1 MTDSFAKPPRGWPA
15 VIAPALALL
24 LLAAL
29 RPLAVPDEGRYADIS
44 RWMLV
49 SGDWLTPR
57 LDGLPFFHKPPLT
70 HWLQAASMAVLGVTP
85 WAARVPGVLLATL
98 MLAGVSLA
106 GRRLADAAL
115 ARRATWMLGASG
127 GFLIGGQYVNHD
139 IGVAAWIASAIWCF
153 VFALW
158 DGERPHA
165 GWARAGFAACALG
178 LLTKGLIGV
187 ALPGL
192 VIGAWVLATRQW
204 RKLLHLPW
212 LSGLALFALIALPWF
227 WRAGERYPG
236 LWSYLFGVQQF
247 TRYTGSGFNN
257 EQPWWFYGAACALL
271 MFPWAFFAAG
281 DGVARLRALGTRQPP
296 ADSPHRRLAVLCWI
310 WLAAIV
316 LFFSLPRSKLIG
328 YILPVLPPL
337 ALLAALGWQRALG
350 QRRWADRAFVAL
362 VLGAATLPAVL
373 TVMAPRIEAGKLSDD
388 VALALAFSFA
398 GYGFLK
404 KRVTITPAQSLSAE
418 TAILAPAAAVAM
430 VVLAQGNGIEFGS
443 DPKLSLL
450 LATSGLVTAVP
461 LVFFAASARRIP
473 LTMLGLLQYLT
484 PTLQFLCGVFV
495 FQEPMSSSRWVGF
508 ALVWVALMCMS
519 FDAVRSLRSGE
530 QVHDSDEAVV
540 AAAADLG

>member
-388 VALALAFSFA
+388 VALALACRAAPGDAVYVIGGYPMDLAFVAQTQTPLRVVRDWPRERAEA
-398 GYGFLK
+398 GDNWRRELFEAGDFD
-404 KRVTITPAQSLSAE
+404 
-418 TAILAPAAAVAM
+418 PAAAARILLEPPA
-430 VVLAQGNGIEFGS
+430 LARAVNQPGAW
-443 DPKLSLL
+443 L
-450 LATSGLVTAVP
+450 LAPRAPDAALRP
-461 LVFFAASARRIP
+461 LLEGWQPVFAGHAWSLYRSAAPSAKGP
-473 LTMLGLLQYLT
+473 EA
-484 PTLQFLCGVFV
+484 P
-495 FQEPMSSSRWVGF
+495 EHE
-508 ALVWVALMCMS
+508 
-519 FDAVRSLRSGE
+519 SLPGCHAHGGKQR
-530 QVHDSDEAVV
+530 QP
-540 AAAADLG
+540 